1 MWSKPLLWRFRQSKE
16 IPQTQVSQGF
26 AAFHIAPPGYR
37 HGTPKPRALPSELH
51 PVMKNVL
58 GSKQS
63 VLPAKPEISIAEAP
77 QKSKTGGSALFAFG
91 VKAVAIFPRSCYND
105 REVAFLHE
113 GGVSNG

>member
-1 MWSKPLLWRFRQSKE
+1 
-16 IPQTQVSQGF
+16 
-26 AAFHIAPPGYR
+26 
-37 HGTPKPRALPSELH
+37 
-51 PVMKNVL
+51 MKNVL

-77 QKSKTGGSALFAFG
+77 QKSKTGGSAFFAFG

>member
-1 MWSKPLLWRFRQSKE
+1 
-16 IPQTQVSQGF
+16 
-26 AAFHIAPPGYR
+26 
-37 HGTPKPRALPSELH
+37 
-51 PVMKNVL
+51 MKNGL

-63 VLPAKPEISIAEAP
+63 VLPARPEISIAEAP

-105 REVAFLHE
+105 REATFLHE

>member
-1 MWSKPLLWRFRQSKE
+1 MLKTRKPPCVNGFRRFGCCLSDGCRY
-16 IPQTQVSQGF
+16 
-26 AAFHIAPPGYR
+26 A
-37 HGTPKPRALPSELH
+37 PKPRALPSELH
-51 PVMKNVL
+51 PVMKNGL

-77 QKSKTGGSALFAFG
+77 QKSKTGSSAFFAFG

-105 REVAFLHE
+105 REATFLHE

>member
-1 MWSKPLLWRFRQSKE
+1 MRKTRKRLCVKGFGRFGSGRSDE
-16 IPQTQVSQGF
+16 RCR
-26 AAFHIAPPGYR
+26 A
-37 HGTPKPRALPSELH
+37 PKPRALPSELH
-51 PVMKNVL
+51 PVMKNGL

-77 QKSKTGGSALFAFG
+77 QKSKTGSSAFFAFG

-105 REVAFLHE
+105 REATFLHE